1 VFDLKVLKISYIIL
15 SFILS
20 NLCFCGKIDTN
31 LNHGAT
37 VEKEKRTIYSW
48 ALYDW
53 ANSAYATTVMA
64 GFFPIFF
71 KSYYSTGVEA
81 TTSTAH
87 LGFANSISSFIIVLV
102 APLLGAM
109 ADSGSLKKRFLFLF
123 AYLGILMSAALALVN
138 HGEWQLA
145 AFIYILG
152 NIGFMGADIFYDGL
166 LPSISERKTADHI
179 SGLGFALGYLGG
191 GILFTLN
198 VAMVQNFSLFGLEDE
213 AHAIK
218 ASFLSVALW
227 WALFSLP
234 VFLFVEEKKKEP
246 KNIVALLRDG
256 YSRLQNTFSKIKE
269 IKGIFIFLIA
279 YWLYIDGV
287 DTIIRMAVDYGM
299 AIGFDSKNLIFALL
313 IVQFVGFPATLIF
326 AKIAQLWD
334 TKKAIF
340 LAIGIYLFIT
350 LWATFMQNVYE
361 FYILAVMIAL
371 VQGGIQA
378 LSRSYY
384 SKMIPKEHAAEF
396 FGFYNFLGK
405 FAAILGPLLVAV
417 VALLSQNSRASIGSV
432 AILFILGAI
441 LLYFV
446 DEKKTADSA
455 KNALK

>member
-1 VFDLKVLKISYIIL
+1 MQTD
-15 SFILS
+15 
-20 NLCFCGKIDTN
+20 
-31 LNHGAT
+31 
-37 VEKEKRTIYSW
+37 KRTIYSW

-53 ANSAYATTVMA
+53 ANSVYATTVMA

-71 KSYYSTGVEA
+71 KSYYSADVEA
-81 TTSTAH
+81 TLSTAH
-87 LGFANSISSFIIVLV
+87 LGFANSISSFIIVLI

-123 AYLGILMSAALALVN
+123 AYLGILMSAALALVSQ
-138 HGEWQLA
+138 GEWQLA

-152 NIGFMGADIFYDGL
+152 NVGFMGADIFYDGL
-166 LPSISERKTADHI
+166 LPSISDRKNVDFV
-179 SGLGFALGYLGG
+179 SGLGFAFGYLGG
-191 GILFTLN
+191 GILFSIN
-198 VAMVQNFSLFGLEDE
+198 VLMLQNFSLFGLEGE
-213 AHAIK
+213 AEAIK

-234 VFLFVEEKKKEP
+234 LFLFVEERKKESR
-246 KNIVALLRDG
+246 NAAALLKDG
-256 YSRLQNTFSKIKE
+256 YLRLKNTFSKIKKL
-269 IKGIFIFLIA
+269 KGVLLFLLA

-299 AIGFDSKNLIFALL
+299 ALGFDSKNLIFALL
-313 IVQFVGFPATLIF
+313 IVQFVGFPATLLF

-350 LWATFMQNVYE
+350 LWATVMEKVYE

-405 FAAILGPLLVAV
+405 FAAILGPLLVAL
-417 VALLSQNSRASIGSV
+417 VALFTQNSRASIGSV
-432 AILFILGAI
+432 AVLFILGAI

-446 DEKKTADSA
+446 DEKKTKEGV